1 MKKLISFL
9 ILLCLVLTLFGQ
21 EQNIKNIPEEE
32 LITISRETNFAAAIK
47 AIEYLS
53 LDFAGKNILNT
64 SNFNNP
70 IGIPIKGL
78 QWKDA
83 LNLIIRFHD
92 LALEERPATF
102 VIKDIEVIIDES
114 GQKIGVEGKVTAST
128 KQVRISS
135 IFFKADK
142 TLIHE
147 VGIDWTTLF
156 GGKVD
161 VAVNLATTSN
171 LSTDIFSAGTPTDPF
186 IIPIKMNAGDVTIE
200 LETLLAIIEANQKG
214 TIIARPS
221 ITVISKKKGF
231 IQVGQDFSVKTL
243 DQAGNTTEKFFETGI
258 IMEVTPEV
266 LVEDDREAI
275 YLSVEVEKSSA
286 IPGDITT
293 IIDKSKSITE
303 VLLFDG
309 EETVIG
315 GLFDKEIKTGRGG
328 IPILKDLPWWF
339 FGLKYLFG
347 YETKSV
353 VSREMIVILK
363 AEIIDHIDDRKLLTK
378 PTEEKIEQEKEDMKR
393 SEKLFL
399 KE

>member
-9 ILLCLVLTLFGQ
+9 ILLCFVLTLFGQ

-114 GQKIGVEGKVTAST
+114 GQEIGVEGKVTAST
-128 KQVRISS
+128 KQVRISA

-147 VGIDWTTLF
+147 VGIDWTTLI
-156 GGKVD
+156 GGKIN
-161 VAVNLATTSN
+161 ANVNLTTTSN
-171 LSTDIFSAGTPTDPF
+171 LSTDILSAG
-186 IIPIKMNAGDVTIE
+186 IPNGINFGDVTIG
-200 LETLLAIIEANQKG
+200 LNTLLKIIEANQRG

-286 IPGDITT
+286 LPGDITT

-315 GLFDKEIKTGRGG
+315 GLFDKEIKTDRGG

-339 FGLKYLFG
+339 FGLRYLFG
-347 YETKSV
+347 YETNSV
-353 VSREMIVILK
+353 VVREMIVILK

-378 PTEEKIEQEKEDMKR
+378 PTEEKIEQERKDMKR
-393 SEKLFL
+393 SEELFL
-399 KE
+399 QE

>member
-1 MKKLISFL
+1 MKKLINFL
-9 ILLCLVLTLFGQ
+9 ILLCFVLTLFGQ
-21 EQNIKNIPEEE
+21 EQDIKTIPEEE
-32 LITISRETNFAAAIK
+32 LITISRETNFAAALR

-64 SNFNNP
+64 SIFNNP
-70 IGIPIKGL
+70 IGIPIKEL
-78 QWKDA
+78 QWRDA
-83 LNLIIRFHD
+83 LNLIIKFHN
-92 LALEERPATF
+92 LVLEERPATF
-102 VIKDIEVIIDES
+102 VVKDVDVIIDES
-114 GQKIGVEGKVTAST
+114 GEEVGIKEKVTVST
-128 KQVRISS
+128 NQVRISS

-142 TLIHE
+142 TLINE
-147 VGIDWTTLF
+147 VGIDWTTLI
-156 GGKVD
+156 GGEVN
-161 VAVNLATTSN
+161 AEVNLNTTSN
-171 LSTDIFSAGTPTDPF
+171 LTTDILSASLNRNFQTG
-186 IIPIKMNAGDVTIE
+186 NVTID
-200 LETLLAIIEANQKG
+200 LNTLLKIIEANQKG

-266 LVEDDREAI
+266 LVEDDRKAI
-275 YLSVEVEKSSA
+275 YLSVEVEKSTA
-286 IPGDITT
+286 LPGDLSTV
-293 IIDKSKSITE
+293 IDKSKSNTE

-315 GLFDKEIKTGRGG
+315 GLYDKEIQVGRGG

-347 YETKSV
+347 YETKMV
-353 VSREMIVILK
+353 VTREMIVIVK
-363 AEIIDHIDDRKLLTK
+363 VEIIDSVDDRRKLDK
-378 PTEEKIEQEKEDMKR
+378 PTEEQIDQERKDMKR
-393 SEKLFL
+393 AEKLFM

>member
-9 ILLCLVLTLFGQ
+9 ILLCFVLTLFGQ

-32 LITISRETNFAAAIK
+32 LITISRETNFAAALK

-92 LALEERPATF
+92 LVLEERPATF
-102 VIKDIEVIIDES
+102 IVKDPEVIIDES
-114 GQKIGVEGKVTAST
+114 GQEIGTERKVTAST
-128 KQVRISS
+128 KQVRISA

-142 TLIHE
+142 ALIHE
-147 VGIDWTTLF
+147 VGIDWTTLID
-156 GGKVD
+156 GKVD

-171 LSTDIFSAGTPTDPF
+171 LSTDIFSAGTPANPAV
-186 IIPIKMNAGDVTIE
+186 PIKMNFGDITID
-200 LETLLAIIEANQKG
+200 LNTLLNIIEANQRG

-286 IPGDITT
+286 LPGDITT

-315 GLFDKEIKTGRGG
+315 GLFDKEIKTNRGG

-339 FGLKYLFG
+339 FGFKYIFG

-363 AEIIDHIDDRKLLTK
+363 AEIIDHIDDRKLLPK
-378 PTEEKIEQEKEDMKR
+378 PTEEKIEQEKKDMKR
-393 SEKLFL
+393 SEKLFI

>member
-9 ILLCLVLTLFGQ
+9 ILLCFVLTLFGQ

-32 LITISRETNFAAAIK
+32 LITISRETNFAAALK

-92 LALEERPATF
+92 LVLEERPATF
-102 VIKDIEVIIDES
+102 IVKDPEVIIDES
-114 GQKIGVEGKVTAST
+114 GQEIGTERKVTAST
-128 KQVRISS
+128 KQVRISA

-142 TLIHE
+142 ALIHE
-147 VGIDWTTLF
+147 VGIDWTTLID
-156 GGKVD
+156 GKVD

-171 LSTDIFSAGTPTDPF
+171 LSTDIFSAGTPANPAV
-186 IIPIKMNAGDVTIE
+186 PIKMNFGDITID
-200 LETLLAIIEANQKG
+200 LNTLLNIIEANQRG

-286 IPGDITT
+286 ITGDLST
-293 IIDKSKSITE
+293 IIDKSKSNTE

-315 GLFDKEIKTGRGG
+315 GLHDKEIKTGRGG

-347 YETKSV
+347 YETKSE
-353 VSREMIVILK
+353 SIREMIVILK
-363 AEIIDHIDDRKLLTK
+363 AEIIDHVNIRKKHAK
-378 PTEEKIEQEKEDMKR
+378 PTEEQIEQERKYMKDA
-393 SEKLFL
+393 EKLFI

>member
-1 MKKLISFL
+1 MKKLVILL
-9 ILLCLVLTLFGQ
+9 ILLCFVLTLFGQ
-21 EQNIKNIPEEE
+21 EQNIKDIPEEE
-32 LITISRETNFAAAIK
+32 LITISRETNFVAALK

-70 IGIPIKGL
+70 IGIPIKSL

-83 LNLIIRFHD
+83 LDLITRFHN
-92 LALEERPATF
+92 LVLEERPATF
-102 VIKDIEVIIDES
+102 VVKDADIIVDES
-114 GQKIGVEGKVTAST
+114 GQEVESEGKITAST
-128 KQVRISS
+128 RQVRISA

-142 TLIHE
+142 SLTSE
-147 VGIDWTTLF
+147 VGIDWTTLI
-156 GGKVD
+156 GGEVE
-161 VAVNLATTSN
+161 ANINLNTTST
-171 LSTDIFSAGTPTDPF
+171 LSSDILSAGF
-186 IIPIKMNAGDVTIE
+186 KRNFQSGDITIG
-200 LETLLAIIEANQKG
+200 LETLLKIIEANQKG

-221 ITVISKKKGF
+221 ITVLSKKKGF

-258 IMEVTPEV
+258 IMQVTPEV

-275 YLSVEVEKSSA
+275 YLNVEVEKSSA
-286 IPGDITT
+286 IPGDLST
-293 IIDKSKSITE
+293 IIDKSKSNTD

-315 GLFDKEIKTGRGG
+315 GLYDKDIQIGRGG

-347 YETKSV
+347 YETETV
-353 VSREMIVILK
+353 TIREMIIIIK
-363 AEIIDHIDDRKLLTK
+363 AEIVDHVNDRKK
-378 PTEEKIEQEKEDMKR
+378 FMIPTNEQIDKERKDMQR
-393 SEKLFL
+393 SNKLFMD
-399 KE
+399 K

>member
-1 MKKLISFL
+1 MKKLINFL
-9 ILLCLVLTLFGQ
+9 ILLCFVLTLFGQ
-21 EQNIKNIPEEE
+21 EQNIKTIPEEE

-83 LNLIIRFHD
+83 LNLIIRFHN
-92 LALEERPATF
+92 LTLEERPATF

-114 GQKIGVEGKVTAST
+114 GQEIGVEGKVTAST
-128 KQVRISS
+128 KQVRISA

-142 TLIHE
+142 MLIHE
-147 VGIDWTTLF
+147 VGIDWTTLI
-156 GGKVD
+156 GGEVD
-161 VAVNLATTSN
+161 ATVSLNTTSN
-171 LSTDIFSAGTPTDPF
+171 LSSDILSASLQRNLQTG
-186 IIPIKMNAGDVTIE
+186 NVTID
-200 LETLLAIIEANQKG
+200 LNTLLKIIEANQRG

-221 ITVISKKKGF
+221 ITVVSKKKGF

-286 IPGDITT
+286 LPGDITT

-315 GLFDKEIKTGRGG
+315 GLFDKEIKTDRGG

-347 YETKSV
+347 YETKSMTT
-353 VSREMIVILK
+353 REMIVVLK
-363 AEIIDHIDDRKLLTK
+363 AEIIDNIDDRKLLTK
-378 PTEEKIEQEKEDMKR
+378 PTEEKIEQERKDRKR
-393 SEKLFL
+393 SEKLFM